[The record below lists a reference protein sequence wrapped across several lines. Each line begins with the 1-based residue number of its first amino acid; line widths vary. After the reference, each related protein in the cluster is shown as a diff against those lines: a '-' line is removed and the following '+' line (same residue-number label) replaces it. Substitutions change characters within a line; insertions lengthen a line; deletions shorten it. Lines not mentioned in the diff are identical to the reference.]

1 MNGPTSKQLKK
12 IRESLQKVPVYIQF
26 GKGF

>member
-1 MNGPTSKQLKK
+1 MNGPTSKQFKK
-12 IRESLQKVPVYIQF
+12 ICESLQKVPVCIQF